1 MVLNIIHYDLL
12 SEFTIAK
19 HVLGKSA
26 QLASGIPDDLAEGM
40 FKCRASSIA
49 I

>member
-1 MVLNIIHYDLL
+1 MVLNLIHYDFL
-12 SEFTIAK
+12 SEFTKAK

-26 QLASGIPDDLAEGM
+26 QLASGIPDDLVEGM
-40 FKCRASSIA
+40 LKCRASSIE